1 MSGLAERQSV
11 TNRFCSPAVSS
22 AATRLW
28 SGAKSVSV
36 ASCRAS
42 GAQTK
47 VAMPSPSAENAR
59 SRIEGNSS
67 ATQFGAVHLGSRGV
81 EFEGSPAARCA
92 SSLANAATISL
103 AVAAARAGHR
113 KGVKATKAHRRYN
126 RQTVQ
131 RAQARAARQL
141 VGTRLTS
148 LASLTVAATS

>member
-1 MSGLAERQSV
+1 MS
-11 TNRFCSPAVSS
+11 
-22 AATRLW
+22 
-28 SGAKSVSV
+28 
-36 ASCRAS
+36 
-42 GAQTK
+42 
-47 VAMPSPSAENAR
+47 SPSAENAR

-67 ATQFGAVHLGSRGV
+67 ATRFGVVHCGSRGV

-131 RAQARAARQL
+131 RARARAARQCLLNWL
-141 VGTRLTS
+141 VIAGHSAFTRVFDALLPAHDTPPAS
-148 LASLTVAATS
+148 DVASLHTRRISSSARG